1 MGARRSASEFGLFWC
16 REPDVKTEPAAR
28 RHHELSPHL
37 GGSTR
42 GKVLFVAGRLP
53 TDSRVEEAT
62 DAGGP

>member
-1 MGARRSASEFGLFWC
+1 MGARRSASKLGLFWC
-16 REPDVKTEPAAR
+16 REPELKTELAAH

-53 TDSRVEEAT
+53 TDSRVAEAI